1 MRVRVLLLSSS
12 GIPLAQCASSEV
24 EKRMFAPSG
33 KSKASRLQRMTLRRS
48 FVQLCLRPVRG
59 RDARRLTTGSAS
71 DGRRVDGWMNGLMD
85 GRQLASACV
94 LRPRCDEN
102 PLNVLSTKSE
112 SRVQSGFALSTP
124 ST

>member
-1 MRVRVLLLSSS
+1 MRVLLLSSS

-33 KSKASRLQRMTLRRS
+33 KSKASRLQRMTLRRRS

-71 DGRRVDGWMNGLMD
+71 DRRRVDGWMNGLMD

>member
-1 MRVRVLLLSSS
+1 MRVRVFLLSSS

-33 KSKASRLQRMTLRRS
+33 KSKASGLQRMTLRRS

-71 DGRRVDGWMNGLMD
+71 DRRRVDGWMDEQMD
-85 GRQLASACV
+85 GWMDDSWLV
-94 LRPRCDEN
+94 
-102 PLNVLSTKSE
+102 
-112 SRVQSGFALSTP
+112 RVSCGRVVMRIR
-124 ST
+124 

>member
-33 KSKASRLQRMTLRRS
+33 KSKASRLQRMTLRRRS

-59 RDARRLTTGSAS
+59 RDARRLKTGSAS
-71 DGRRVDGWMNGLMD
+71 DRRRVDGWMDEQMD
-85 GRQLASACV
+85 GWMTA
-94 LRPRCDEN
+94 
-102 PLNVLSTKSE
+102 
-112 SRVQSGFALSTP
+112 G
-124 ST
+124 